1 MYPVFLMI
9 HSVLRWLVV
18 IAAVAAAGRAL
29 AGWLDKQPFTK
40 LDDRLGLVFTIVMDV
55 QLLVGLILY
64 VFLSPLTQSAFQNMG
79 AAMSD
84 ITLRFFAVEHLAV
97 MVVAVVLA
105 HVGRALTRR
114 ASEAGKH
121 QRAALWYGLALL
133 VILFA
138 IPWPFYAYGRPLNPF
153 WMLGG

>member
-1 MYPVFLMI
+1 MYPAFLMI
-9 HSVLRWLVV
+9 HSVLRWLVLV
-18 IAAVAAAGRAL
+18 AAVAAAGKAL
-29 AGWLDKQPFTK
+29 AGWLGKQPLTK
-40 LDDRLGLVFTIVMDV
+40 LDDRLGLIFTITMDA

-64 VFLSPLTQSAFQNMG
+64 VFLSPLTQSAFQNMD

-84 ITLRFFAVEHLAV
+84 ITLRFFVVEHLGL
-97 MVVAVVLA
+97 MVVAVVLT
-105 HVGRALTRR
+105 HIGRALTRR
-114 ASEAGKH
+114 APEAGKH
-121 QRAALWYGLALL
+121 RRAALWYGLALL

>member
-1 MYPVFLMI
+1 MYPAFLMI

-18 IAAVAAAGRAL
+18 IAAVAAAGKAL
-29 AGWLDKQPFTK
+29 AGWLGKQPFTK
-40 LDDRLGLVFTIVMDV
+40 LDDRLGLAFTILMDV
-55 QLLVGLILY
+55 QLLVGLVLY
-64 VFLSPLTQSAFQNMG
+64 VFLSPLTQSAFQNMS

-84 ITLRFFAVEHLAV
+84 STLRFFAVEHLAV

-114 ASEAGKH
+114 APEAGKH
-121 QRAALWYGLALL
+121 PRAALWYGLALL
-133 VILFA
+133 AILFA

>member
-1 MYPVFLMI
+1 MYAAVLMI

-18 IAAVAAAGRAL
+18 IAAVAAAGKAL
-29 AGWLDKQPFTK
+29 AGWLGRQPFTR
-40 LDDRLGLVFTIVMDV
+40 LDDRLGLIFTILMDV
-55 QLLVGLILY
+55 QLLIGLILY

-84 ITLRFFAVEHLAV
+84 GTLRFFAVEHSAV
-97 MVVAVVLA
+97 MVAAVVLT

-114 ASEAGKH
+114 APEAGRH
-121 QRAALWYGLALL
+121 RRAALWYGLALL
-133 VILFA
+133 AILFA

-153 WMLGG
+153 WMFGG